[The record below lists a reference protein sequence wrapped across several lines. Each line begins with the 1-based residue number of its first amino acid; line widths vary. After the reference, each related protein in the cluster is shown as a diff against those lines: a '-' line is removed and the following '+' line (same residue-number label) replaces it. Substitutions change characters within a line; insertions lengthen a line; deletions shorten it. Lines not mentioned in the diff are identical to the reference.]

1 MKPSLVNLLANRL
14 EDVFKTTIIKPNKI
28 DLIFFL
34 NSLLSVFTIIL
45 LVFLHSLLVTT
56 MSDGEKKAEKPTTL
70 MDALHQANQNSA
82 RNIEYVQ
89 EFTLKRMFK
98 LGE

>member
-34 NSLLSVFTIIL
+34 NPLCLLCA
-45 LVFLHSLLVTT
+45 HSLLVTT
-56 MSDGEKKAEKPTTL
+56 MSDGDKKAEKPTTL

>member
-1 MKPSLVNLLANRL
+1 MSG
-14 EDVFKTTIIKPNKI
+14 
-28 DLIFFL
+28 
-34 NSLLSVFTIIL
+34 IL
-45 LVFLHSLLVTT
+45 LVFLHSLLETT
-56 MSDGEKKAEKPTTL
+56 MSDGDKKAEKKPTTL